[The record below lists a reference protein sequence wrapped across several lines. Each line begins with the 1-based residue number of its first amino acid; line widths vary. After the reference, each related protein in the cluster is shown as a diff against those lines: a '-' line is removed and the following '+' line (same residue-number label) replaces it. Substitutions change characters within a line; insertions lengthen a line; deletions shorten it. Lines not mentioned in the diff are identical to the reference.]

1 MDAKKVA
8 GIMMGVIGLFFL
20 LLPVCWY
27 LYMVMVPPPSDYEY
41 MPPGAGA
48 IIFILFLGGNILGLI
63 FVGLTKILLERSKVF
78 GALFISSGLLNFFLL
93 TKMFYLSGLFDLL
106 LYTSPIVTIL
116 VGMSLIF
123 PLSSAYIY
131 IANYIAKM
139 KKLLILG
146 AVLNIGWG
154 FLVLANALSYGLVPP
169 PNYPYGLVAFGLSHF
184 IVGPV
189 AILGG
194 ILMLTKIYK
203 IGGMLAIL
211 SGILSIFSILSF
223 LFVFPPL
230 IGGILGITAKKREAK
245 PVF

>member
-1 MDAKKVA
+1 MDSKRV
-8 GIMMGVIGLFFL
+8 GVITGVIGLIFL
-20 LLPVCWY
+20 LPPVCWY
-27 LYMVMVPPPSDYEY
+27 LYMVIVPPPSDYEY

-48 IIFILFLGGNILGLI
+48 IIFMVFLGGNILGLI
-63 FVGLTKILLERSKVF
+63 FAGLTKLLLKRSKVF
-78 GALFISSGLLNFFLL
+78 GALFISSGLPNFFLW
-93 TKMFYLSGLFDLL
+93 TKMFYFSGLFDLL

-131 IANYIAKM
+131 IANYIVKM

-211 SGILSIFSILSF
+211 SGILSVFSIISF

-230 IGGILGITAKKREAK
+230 IGGIFGITAKKREVK

>member
-1 MDAKKVA
+1 MDSKKA
-8 GIMMGVIGLFFL
+8 GVITGFIGLIFL
-20 LLPVCWY
+20 LFPVCWY
-27 LYMVMVPPPSDYEY
+27 LYMVIVPPPSDHEY

-48 IIFILFLGGNILGLI
+48 IIFMFFLGGNILGLI
-63 FVGLTKILLERSKVF
+63 FAGLTKLLLKRSKVL
-78 GALFISSGLLNFFLL
+78 GTLFISSGLPNFFLW
-93 TKMFYLSGLFDLL
+93 TKMFYFFGLFDLL

-116 VGMSLIF
+116 VGISLIF

-131 IANYIAKM
+131 VTNYIAKM

-194 ILMLTKIYK
+194 ILMLTKICK

-211 SGILSIFSILSF
+211 SGILSVFSIMSF

-230 IGGILGITAKKREAK
+230 IGGIFGITAKKREAK